1 MNTRV
6 LIVGGGMAGSALAL
20 AMRRLG
26 VEPEVVERAASWPAH
41 GAGIYLVGNALRAL
55 RELGLED
62 EVVEAGA
69 PIRTQ
74 TLLDRRGRLLA
85 EIDTREIWGACG
97 PCVGLSRTHLQ
108 QILSRGLSTADV
120 RFSTTVVGLETDGPE
135 TVVTFSD
142 GDVRAYDLVVGADGL
157 HSSIRPQLFP
167 DSKPRFCGQVGWRF
181 VAPCPPTIVG
191 WTLFAGTRGVF
202 LLIPIGNGQVY
213 GYADAEVSTPFAD
226 SPEGRVERLQMRFSH
241 YGSPVPEVL
250 AQLSSDQVHFAAV
263 EDILQTPWSRG
274 GVLLVGDAA
283 HATSPNMASGAAMA
297 FEDAVVLARL
307 VRAET
312 DMSAVIAEYTR
323 RRSGRVRWVHTQTHQ
338 RDRIRRLPSF
348 LRDRL
353 TQRLAGKVY
362 AANYTP
368 LLQEL

>member
-1 MNTRV
+1 
-6 LIVGGGMAGSALAL
+6 
-20 AMRRLG
+20 
-26 VEPEVVERAASWPAH
+26 
-41 GAGIYLVGNALRAL
+41 
-55 RELGLED
+55 
-62 EVVEAGA
+62 
-69 PIRTQ
+69 
-74 TLLDRRGRLLA
+74 
-85 EIDTREIWGACG
+85 
-97 PCVGLSRTHLQ
+97 
-108 QILSRGLSTADV
+108 
-120 RFSTTVVGLETDGPE
+120 
-135 TVVTFSD
+135 
-142 GDVRAYDLVVGADGL
+142 
-157 HSSIRPQLFP
+157 
-167 DSKPRFCGQVGWRF
+167 
-181 VAPCPPTIVG
+181 
-191 WTLFAGTRGVF
+191 
-202 LLIPIGNGQVY
+202 
-213 GYADAEVSTPFAD
+213 VSTPFAD